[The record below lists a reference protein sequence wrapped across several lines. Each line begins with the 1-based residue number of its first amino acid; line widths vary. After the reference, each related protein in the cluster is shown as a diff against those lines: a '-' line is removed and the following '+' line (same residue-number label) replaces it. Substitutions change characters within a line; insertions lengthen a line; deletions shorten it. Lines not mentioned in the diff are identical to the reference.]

1 LLIHKLKLQTRND
14 LHIRQCMKLNE
25 YYEPQ
30 LPSTV
35 TTRQLHSTYHK
46 TRNTPVIE
54 MKLLKDAVEAKV
66 TFEFFLDQRKE
77 TISHVTKLGNYAKG
91 TKKISSTIKK
101 IITGPS
107 DEVYSSAVKLAS
119 RISLTLSKLFN
130 DEWQKSLM
138 NLLNKPSKNKT
149 ILNLGLYKNNQYG
162 IYDIVE
168 PKNLLAKLMFESDIK
183 QKDLAYAAEVDKTTL
198 WRHLNGTL
206 EISRDAAIK
215 YAKVLGCDP
224 AKILFNDLTIP
235 MWGSTDTHE
244 MQMMNRLSIYASEI
258 TAKDLGTIECPRE
271 IYRPDVKAIRID
283 SPNSSLHNQ
292 VAFYYNSNEP
302 IVLEDQMVI
311 VGTQLKNLSDS
322 DIRNRY
328 FIGIYKK
335 NKDGRTVDLHT
346 IDPLAFNVE
355 GIEPDEDMHS
365 FDHVI
370 SFVEDQ
376 MKVIEGIEPTFV
388 APVVAMMDATK
399 VFDPIKQ
406 EIQKAYDEIYTASR
420 NQETKALRI
429 FKNVQM
435 KSVLQDKAEKE
446 ILSDDV
452 DDYVD
457 QMNHQKLKAFIDADK
472 ELQSVISTAAY
483 GSAKLERRTA
493 IQNKVKQIKAD
504 LSDKENRIIERAY
517 DRLKENMDN
526 PGPDDEDFP
535 H

>member
-1 LLIHKLKLQTRND
+1 
-14 LHIRQCMKLNE
+14 MKLNE

-483 GSAKLERRTA
+483 GSAKLERRSA

-504 LSDKENRIIERAY
+504 LNDKENRIIERAY
-517 DRLKENMDN
+517 DRLKENMDQV
-526 PGPDDEDFP
+526 GPDDEDYQ
-535 H
+535 HNA

>member
-1 LLIHKLKLQTRND
+1 
-14 LHIRQCMKLNE
+14 MKLNE
-25 YYEPQ
+25 YFDPKEAKKIP
-30 LPSTV
+30 
-35 TTRQLHSTYHK
+35 TRQLHSTFHK

-54 MKLLKDAVEAKV
+54 MKLLKDAVQATV
-66 TFEFFLDQRKE
+66 TFEFFYDQRKE
-77 TISHVTKLGNYAKG
+77 KTRSPSVSEYTI
-91 TKKISSTIKK
+91 IKK

-107 DEVYSSAVKLAS
+107 DEVYSAAAKQAS

-130 DEWQKSLM
+130 DNWQRSLM
-138 NLLNKPSKNKT
+138 NLLNEPSKNKT

-168 PKNLLAKLMFESDIK
+168 PKSLLARLMSENDIK
-183 QKDLAYAAEVDKTTL
+183 QKDLAFNAGVDKTTL

-235 MWGSTDTHE
+235 MWGSTDTLE
-244 MQMMNRLSIYASEI
+244 VGMMNRLSIYPSEI
-258 TAKDLGTIECPRE
+258 IAKDLGPIECPRE

-302 IVLEDQMVI
+302 IILEDQVVV
-311 VGTQLKNLSDS
+311 VGTKLKNLSNS
-322 DIRNRY
+322 EVRSRY

-335 NKDGRTVDLHT
+335 NKDGRTVDLHS

-370 SFVEDQ
+370 SFVQDQ
-376 MKVIEGIEPTFV
+376 MSVIEGIEPTFV
-388 APVVAMMDATK
+388 APVVAMMDAAK

-420 NQETKALRI
+420 KQETKAIKI
-429 FKNVQM
+429 FNNVKM
-435 KSVLQDKAEKE
+435 KSVLEEKADKE

-457 QMNHQKLKAFIDADK
+457 QMNHQKLRAFIDADE
-472 ELQSVISTAAY
+472 ELQSVISKAAY
-483 GSAKLERRTA
+483 GPAKLEKK
-493 IQNKVKQIKAD
+493 IDIKDKVKQIKAD
-504 LSDKENRIIERAY
+504 LSEKEDLIIRRAY
-517 DRLKENMDN
+517 DRLRENMDN
-526 PGPDDEDFP
+526 PGPDDEDF
-535 H
+535 HNA

>member
-1 LLIHKLKLQTRND
+1 
-14 LHIRQCMKLNE
+14 MKLTNIFVPE
-25 YYEPQ
+25 LKDRHAERSLVSTFVDVKE
-30 LPSTV
+30 LPE
-35 TTRQLHSTYHK
+35 
-46 TRNTPVIE
+46 IE
-54 MKLLKDAVEAKV
+54 MKLLNDVVAATVKFKFYYNKSLKAPIHKKDIKRTSILKTLEIV
-66 TFEFFLDQRKE
+66 TRI
-77 TISHVTKLGNYAKG
+77 IS
-91 TKKISSTIKK
+91 
-101 IITGPS
+101 GPS
-107 DEVYSSAVKLAS
+107 DLVYSVAAKQAS
-119 RISLTLSKLFN
+119 KISLSLSTQFN
-130 DEWQKSLM
+130 HQWQRSLM
-138 NLLNKPSKNKT
+138 HLLNKPSKNKT
-149 ILNLGLYKNNQYG
+149 VLNLGLYKNNNYG

-168 PKNLLAKLMFESDIK
+168 PKNLLQRLMSENEIK
-183 QKDLAYAAEVDKTTL
+183 KKDLATLAGVDQATL
-198 WRHLNGTL
+198 YRHLNGELDITR
-206 EISRDAAIK
+206 EAAIR

-224 AKILFNDLTIP
+224 VKILFNELTIP

-244 MQMMNRLSIYASEI
+244 MQMMNRLSIYPSEI

-311 VGTQLKNLSDS
+311 VGTQLKNLSNS

-388 APVVAMMDATK
+388 APVVAMMDASK

-420 NQETKALRI
+420 NQETKALKI

-483 GSAKLERRTA
+483 GPAKLERRNA

-504 LSDKENRIIERAY
+504 LNDKELKIIERAY

-526 PGPDDEDFP
+526 PGPDDEDYINRP
-535 H
+535 